1 MKYKLFRTNICKRSY
16 KKLQLSDNQEQAFI
30 DVVYK
35 LLQGTALEERYRD
48 HALKGEYAS
57 FRECHVK
64 PDLLLIYKIDGD
76 LLKLVDIG
84 SHSELFD

>member
-1 MKYKLFRTNICKRSY
+1 MKYKLFKTNTFKRSY
-16 KKLQLSDNQEQAFI
+16 KRLQLTDNQDQAFI

-35 LLQGTALEERYRD
+35 LLQNVVLEEKYRD

-64 PDLLLIYKIDGD
+64 PDLLLIYKIDGG
-76 LLKLVDIG
+76 LLKLVDMG